1 MDPITWI
8 YLIVMLVVLI
18 AAIALAPHPKSQPP
32 NDADL
37 QVPTAEDGREVMDIA
52 GECWID
58 DANVIW
64 YGNLRTRPVKADS
77 GK

>member
-1 MDPITWI
+1 MTALAW
-8 YLIVMLVVLI
+8 LIVVLI
-18 AAIALAPHPKSQPP
+18 VALIAVAVVMSMKSPP
-32 NDADL
+32 PSSDNDL

-58 DANVIW
+58 DPNIIW
-64 YGNLRTRPVKADS
+64 YGDLRTAPIHASS

>member
-1 MDPITWI
+1 MILGWFI
-8 YLIVMLVVLI
+8 VILMALLVVVAIVMSRPK
-18 AAIALAPHPKSQPP
+18 APPT

-58 DANVIW
+58 DPNIIW
-64 YGNLRTRPVKADS
+64 YGDLRTAPIHAKS